1 VEPKYSH
8 GTSTPGM
15 WSRTRR
21 KSERCSP
28 SLGGAPSSETRSVS
42 SSSSSSSSSEAS
54 IPPVLARVLERAFES
69 FRVSDL
75 NTDGWCGM
83 LFRFQAQSAAAFA
96 WSPRLA
102 P

>member
-1 VEPKYSH
+1 
-8 GTSTPGM
+8 
-15 WSRTRR
+15 
-21 KSERCSP
+21 
-28 SLGGAPSSETRSVS
+28 
-42 SSSSSSSSSEAS
+42 
-54 IPPVLARVLERAFES
+54 VLARVLERAFES
-69 FRVSDL
+69 FPVSDL